1 MQVRYEDPFGLTR
14 QWAPLY
20 KSAMATTDPIKA
32 INIEKFV
39 KSDLEEVHC
48 LIHDTINNCYINDY
62 PDRAVQ
68 YFRDLYTKEKI
79 IEKNAE
85 GVTLIA
91 RCAGKIIGTGTAI
104 ENEISGVFVDLRCQR
119 LGVGQ
124 RIMKMLENHLA
135 EAGVPSATLA
145 VSLPSIKFYKSL
157 GYAGFD
163 EKSIDVGEDQHLK
176 YWVAVKTL
184 A

>member
-1 MQVRYEDPFGLTR
+1 
-14 QWAPLY
+14 
-20 KSAMATTDPIKA
+20 MATAGPINA
-32 INIEKFV
+32 INIEKFAR
-39 KSDLEEVHC
+39 SDLEELHC
-48 LIHDTINNCYINDY
+48 LIQDTITNCYTNDY

-79 IEKNAE
+79 VEKAAK
-85 GVTLIA
+85 GLTLTA
-91 RCAGKIIGTGTAI
+91 KCAGKIIGTGTAI

-124 RIMKMLENHLA
+124 RIMEMLENHLA
-135 EAGVPSATLA
+135 EAGVPSVTLA

-157 GYAGFD
+157 GYVGFD
-163 EKSIDVGEDQHLK
+163 ETSIDVSKDQNLK
-176 YWVAVKTL
+176 YWLAVKTL